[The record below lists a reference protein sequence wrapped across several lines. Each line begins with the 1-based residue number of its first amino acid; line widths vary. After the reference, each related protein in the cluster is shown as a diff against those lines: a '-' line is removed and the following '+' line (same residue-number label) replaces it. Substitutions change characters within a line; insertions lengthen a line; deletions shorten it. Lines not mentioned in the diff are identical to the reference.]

1 MGSKNRIMLVD
12 DDPEVCQ
19 LLSKVLIGDGFEV
32 YCTDDGEDV
41 MRNIEDEDFGLILLD
56 LKLPKM
62 GGVMGGIDILKRIRE
77 MGKEVLVIVISGYLT
92 DENID
97 QIVELG
103 VYDYFKKPFNMK
115 ELRNTV
121 KRAVS

>member
-1 MGSKNRIMLVD
+1 MPDKNRIMLVD

-19 LLSKVLIGDGFEV
+19 LLSKVLVGDGFEV

-41 MRNIEDEDFGLILLD
+41 MRNIEDESLGLVLLD

-62 GGVMGGIDILKRIRE
+62 GGIMGGIDILKRIRE
-77 MGKEVLVIVISGYLT
+77 MGKDILVIVISGYLT
-92 DENID
+92 DKYID
-97 QIVELG
+97 EIVELG
-103 VYDYFKKPFNMK
+103 VYDYFKKPFNLK

-121 KRAVS
+121 KRALA